1 MRRSL
6 WIVCGG
12 LFFLLCLLMASPAWL
27 VTDFALKKLPQLQL
41 GSVSGSVWRGRVDTA
56 KYGDIT
62 VTDLHWHLSLLG
74 IFRGVPLAID
84 VAGPVKGHAELGVGG
99 NNTLRLRNV
108 LAQGGIAELM
118 AVANLPSMGFD
129 GGLSVEL
136 AEASITNTGCVD
148 ISGTFTLASLLGDID
163 GISDIAPVAAALNC
177 ENGLLVAVVDENNP
191 TRVRGKV
198 QLMNNGR
205 LKGQLMLTPA
215 PASLLYK
222 SLSQFLG
229 APRNKTDFVLRF

>member
-1 MRRSL
+1 MRRWL
-6 WIVCGG
+6 WFVCGG
-12 LFFLLCLLMASPAWL
+12 LFFVLCLLVTSPAWL
-27 VTDFALKKLPQLQL
+27 VTDLALKKLPQLQL
-41 GSVSGSVWRGRVDTA
+41 GTVSGSVWRGRVDTA

-62 VTDLHWHLSLLG
+62 VTDLQWQLSLVGL
-74 IFRGVPLAID
+74 FRGVPLAID
-84 VAGPVKGHAELGVGG
+84 VAGPVEGHANVGVGG
-99 NNTLRLRNV
+99 NNTLRLRDV
-108 LAQGGIAELM
+108 SAQGGIAELM

-163 GISDIAPVAAALNC
+163 GISDIAPVAATLSC
-177 ENGLLVAVVDENNP
+177 ENGLLAAVVDENNP

-215 PASLLYK
+215 PESLLYK